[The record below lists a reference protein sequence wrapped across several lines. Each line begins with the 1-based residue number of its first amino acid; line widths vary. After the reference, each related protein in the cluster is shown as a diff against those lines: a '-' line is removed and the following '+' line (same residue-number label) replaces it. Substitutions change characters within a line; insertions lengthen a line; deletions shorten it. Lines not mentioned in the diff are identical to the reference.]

1 MEKIE
6 DFAEWFM
13 MDFNETYRILVFLN
27 DIKLSDEEK
36 ESAFYSWI
44 ADEYDFYE
52 EDKWEI

>member
-13 MDFNETYRILVFLN
+13 MDFNETHRVLIFLN

-44 ADEYDFYE
+44 ADEYEYYEE
-52 EDKWEI
+52 EDK